1 LLKAEA
7 FVPGHITGFFEIY
20 DEAEDVRQRGSRGAG
35 ICLSKGV
42 RTTVEVT
49 ESKEQS
55 IEILIN
61 DIEVDAKVTELVIKK
76 IIGDNPYKVNVSSIV
91 ELPQGQ
97 GFGMSGAG
105 ALSTSLALT
114 RATEIEASEDEVIC
128 TAHWAEIICGTGLG
142 DVMPQSNG
150 GAVIRKKEGC
160 PPFGILE
167 EMKVEEEEIVLC
179 IIGFGLST
187 RDIITNPQHRDR
199 INKFGDDCLRELN
212 KKPDLKEMMGISLDF
227 SRNTGLISAEMEK
240 AITVIGRYGSASM
253 SMLGNS
259 IFALG
264 DTENL
269 VNQLNRFGEVYVC
282 TIDKEGMRMVEDG

>member
-1 LLKAEA
+1 MKAEA
-7 FVPGHITGFFEIY
+7 FVPGHVTGFFEIH

-49 ESKEQS
+49 ESKKQAMEV
-55 IEILIN
+55 LIN
-61 DIEVDAKVTELVIKK
+61 NNKAEARVTELVIKK
-76 IIGDNPYKVNVSSIV
+76 IIGDNPYQVNTSSII

-114 RATEIEASEDEVIC
+114 EALKLDFSKDEVIC
-128 TAHWAEIICGTGLG
+128 IAHWAEITCGTGLG
-142 DVMPQSNG
+142 DVMPQSKG

-167 EMKVEEEEIVLC
+167 DMEAEEEEIVLC
-179 IIGFGLST
+179 IIGSELPT
-187 RDIITNPQHRDR
+187 RDIITNPQHRER
-199 INKFGDDCLRELN
+199 INEYGNDCLKELV
-212 KKPDLKEMMGISLDF
+212 KKPNLKEMMKISLDF
-227 SRNTGLISAEMEK
+227 SRDTGLISSEMEE
-240 AITVIGRYGSASM
+240 AISAIRRFGSATM

-264 DTENL
+264 ETENL
-269 VNQLNRFGEVYVC
+269 VNQLNNFGDVHVC
-282 TIDKEGMRMVEDG
+282 NIDKEGMRIVEDG